1 MPGLSPQGN
10 LPFAPNRTFDM
21 WSQSPTRQRPVF
33 ARSTSRGRR
42 ARFSSRAPSIFLP
55 SSAVRATTH
64 SVGEKLG
71 VFAVA
76 ALVLVVVVGGA
87 FAAGYL
93 IGRVLL

>member
-1 MPGLSPQGN
+1 M
-10 LPFAPNRTFDM
+10 
-21 WSQSPTRQRPVF
+21 
-33 ARSTSRGRR
+33 
-42 ARFSSRAPSIFLP
+42 
-55 SSAVRATTH
+55 RATTH
-64 SVGEKLG
+64 NVGEKLG